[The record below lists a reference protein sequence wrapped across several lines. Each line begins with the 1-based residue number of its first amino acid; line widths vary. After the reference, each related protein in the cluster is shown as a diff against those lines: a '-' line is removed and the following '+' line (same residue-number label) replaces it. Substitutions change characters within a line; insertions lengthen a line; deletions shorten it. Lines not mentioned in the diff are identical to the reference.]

1 MFKELPYYRFA
12 FDIRRMV
19 SATLQRVLIALLPY
33 SKLNVGDSSSFKFQV
48 SSFKSQFLIFNFS
61 LLAFSF
67 FSGCTLGPD
76 YQKPDVSEPKEF
88 LGTSGTNRTEQLV
101 QWWQKLDDPVLSD
114 LVSAG
119 LTNNLTIQTGLQRV
133 RQSRAQMAQAKAG
146 LWPSL
151 TGLANYN
158 YGRKFGNPAGVGY
171 SATGS
176 GIVGEWG
183 GTFAAGFDATWELD
197 IFGGARRELE
207 AREAEL
213 EGMYYTQRDIHVSV
227 AAEIAMAYLNVRMFQ
242 SIIEVT
248 QSNLVAQTHS
258 AEITRKRHQAKAVSG
273 LDLANAEAQVLSTTA
288 QIPSLE
294 AGLAN
299 GILQLELLL
308 GDVPN
313 ARKAQLVSSA
323 TFPSLPTALPSLLP
337 NELLRRRPDVR
348 KAEEAVK
355 AATARIG
362 VAEAELYPRFALIG
376 SLGASVPT
384 TGLDQWSVLTESIRV
399 GPRVSWNIFSAGRI
413 RAQVEERKALAE
425 QAVLAYQQTVLKAY
439 NEAESAWQSYNQEA
453 VRGDTLQKAVE
464 ANQRAVRI
472 AGELFKAGS
481 TDFTEV
487 LIAQRALLL
496 AQDVQMRHR
505 ALLAQKAITFYKAL
519 GGGEE

>member
-1 MFKELPYYRFA
+1 MRK
-12 FDIRRMV
+12 
-19 SATLQRVLIALLPY
+19 QLPY
-33 SKLNVGDSSSFKFQV
+33 SKLDVGRSMLNVRRFFTSNLPHFSTLELSNFRT
-48 SSFKSQFLIFNFS
+48 SPYFS
-61 LLAFSF
+61 LLTSLFLL
-67 FSGCTLGPD
+67 SGCTLGPD
-76 YQKPDVSEPKEF
+76 YKKPEVAEPKEF
-88 LGTSGTNRTEQLV
+88 LATGSTNRTEQLV
-101 QWWQKLDDPVLSD
+101 QWWQKLNDPVLSG

-119 LTNNLTIQTGLQRV
+119 LINNLTIQTGLQRV
-133 RQSRAQMAQAKAG
+133 RQSRAQMLQMKAG

-151 TGLANYN
+151 TGAANYN
-158 YGRKFGNPAGVGY
+158 YGRKLGNQAGVGY

-176 GIVGEWG
+176 GIGGEWG

-197 IFGGARRELE
+197 IFGGTRREIE

-213 EGMYYTQRDIHVSV
+213 VAMHYTQRDINVSV

-242 SIIEVT
+242 SIIDVT
-248 QSNLVAQTHS
+248 QSNLVTQTQSAQ
-258 AEITRKRHQAKAVSG
+258 ITRKRHQAKAVSG

-288 QIPSLE
+288 LIPSLQS
-294 AGLAN
+294 GLAN

-323 TFPSLPTALPSLLP
+323 TFPALPAALPSMLP

-348 KAEEAVK
+348 KVEEAVK

-376 SLGASVPT
+376 SIGASLPT
-384 TGLDQWSVLTESIRV
+384 TGLDRWSMLTESVRV

-413 RAQVEERKALAE
+413 RAQVEERKAQTE
-425 QAVLAYQQTVLKAY
+425 QAVLAYQQVVLKAY
-439 NEAESAWQSYNQEA
+439 NEAESAWQTYNQEA
-453 VRGDTLQKAVE
+453 SRGDTLQRAVE
-464 ANQRAVRI
+464 ANQRAVHI

-481 TDFTEV
+481 TDYTEV
-487 LIAQRALLL
+487 LIAQRALLA
-496 AQDVQMRHR
+496 AQDTQMRHR
-505 ALLAQKAITFYKAL
+505 ALLAQKVVTFYKAL